1 MLSNQ
6 MTQIAV
12 GMVNKEIIR
21 AEDKEIVAHGLKAGV
36 QLLFNI
42 LTTIIMGLVFGL
54 AFESLIFLIS
64 FSLIRTYTGGYHCKK
79 AINCYFFSSGIVIMV
94 LTVAKFTPTRF
105 IPVISLLMLLLSLLI
120 LLKLAPVETSTKP
133 IDEVEKNVFRK
144 KAIIHLIIECAVI
157 TILFALSLHSFY
169 YIVCLGISVSGF
181 LVFIGYKQNKSQN
194 F

>member
-6 MTQIAV
+6 MTQIAD
-12 GMVNKEIIR
+12 GMVNKEIIK

-42 LTTIIMGLVFGL
+42 LTTIMMGLVFGL

-64 FSLIRTYTGGYHCKK
+64 FSFIRTYTGGYHCKK

-105 IPVISLLMLLLSLLI
+105 IPVDHGEHI
-120 LLKLAPVETSTKP
+120 LP
-133 IDEVEKNVFRK
+133 
-144 KAIIHLIIECAVI
+144 
-157 TILFALSLHSFY
+157 
-169 YIVCLGISVSGF
+169 
-181 LVFIGYKQNKSQN
+181 
-194 F
+194 